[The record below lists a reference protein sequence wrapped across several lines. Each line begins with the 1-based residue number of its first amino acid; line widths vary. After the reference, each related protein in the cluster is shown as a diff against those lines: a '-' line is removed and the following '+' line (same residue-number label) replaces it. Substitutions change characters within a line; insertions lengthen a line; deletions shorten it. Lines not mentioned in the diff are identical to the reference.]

1 MALNVSLSNNTLH
14 QQSFDRQALKS
25 TVRKILGNAETKVSN
40 YSSKKL
46 DVDLYNGEIDAM
58 TARQVAM
65 SGSGLNVKLNR
76 NLETAINF
84 LKTKAAV
91 ASTEAVKAEVVS
103 IETAKNANPFA
114 DLTDKKES
122 FLFIKAA

>member
-91 ASTEAVKAEVVS
+91 ASTEAVKTEVVS

>member
-1 MALNVSLSNNTLH
+1 
-14 QQSFDRQALKS
+14 
-25 TVRKILGNAETKVSN
+25 
-40 YSSKKL
+40 
-46 DVDLYNGEIDAM
+46 M